1 MSLPN
6 KTDNSYE
13 NKEIILLD
21 FIMKFLAMGA
31 SDKVSDEISKAKENI
46 YSIRGFLKTA
56 ILFLIFCL
64 LCKFIYF

>member
-6 KTDNSYE
+6 KTDSSYKS
-13 NKEIILLD
+13 KEIGVLD
-21 FIMKFLAMGA
+21 FIMKFLAIGA
-31 SDKVSDEISKAKENI
+31 SDKVGDEFSKARDDA
-46 YSIRGFLKTA
+46 YSIRGFLKAA